1 MEDNLDDVFQM
12 SQQMRALHDFYKLSN
27 LDTRLRFLAC
37 RQLELA
43 LSGLFPQAEVVPFG
57 SSVNTF
63 GANTTDLDM
72 IVNFA
77 SVRNFSIF
85 QSRLF
90 QNKASLVTLTKSGTH
105 TTFSRI
111 GYFQPY
117 SLSDFSF
124 CWCSRKAQPPYRNR
138 GYSSTLKLM

>member
-1 MEDNLDDVFQM
+1 MEDNRNDVFQM

-77 SVRNFSIF
+77 SVRNFFIF

-90 QNKASLVTLTKSGTH
+90 QNKADLTKIGTH
-105 TTFSRI
+105 TTFSR
-111 GYFQPY
+111 PY
-117 SLSDFSF
+117 SLSDFF
-124 CWCSRKAQPPYRNR
+124 F
-138 GYSSTLKLM
+138 LLMF

>member
-1 MEDNLDDVFQM
+1 MTGLLGRKFVLLGLIAYYQYSYGMEDNRYDVFQM
-12 SQQMRALHDFYKLSN
+12 SQQMRALYDFYKLSN

-77 SVRNFSIF
+77 SVRNFFIF
-85 QSRLF
+85 QS
-90 QNKASLVTLTKSGTH
+90 
-105 TTFSRI
+105 
-111 GYFQPY
+111 
-117 SLSDFSF
+117 
-124 CWCSRKAQPPYRNR
+124 
-138 GYSSTLKLM
+138 

>member
-111 GYFQPY
+111 GYFQP
-117 SLSDFSF
+117 FS
-124 CWCSRKAQPPYRNR
+124 
-138 GYSSTLKLM
+138 